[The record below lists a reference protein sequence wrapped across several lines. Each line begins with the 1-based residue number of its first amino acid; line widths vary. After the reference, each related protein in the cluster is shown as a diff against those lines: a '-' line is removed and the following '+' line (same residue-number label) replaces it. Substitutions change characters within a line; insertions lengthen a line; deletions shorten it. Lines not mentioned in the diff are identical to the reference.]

1 MFAEVT
7 AVVAASVFV
16 AKGLL
21 CTVVRTVAMAATVVR
36 FGLRPIEMLQVCW
49 RFATTRIVARKTAS
63 QGWEKTCMVDVAKNL
78 SSKFLKVRS

>member
-7 AVVAASVFV
+7 GVVAASVFV

-21 CTVVRTVAMAATVVR
+21 CTAAQTVATVATVVR
-36 FGLRPIEMLQVCW
+36 FGLRPIEMWQVCW
-49 RFATTRIVARKTAS
+49 RFATTLTVARKTAF

-78 SSKFLKVRS
+78 LSKFLKARL

>member
-16 AKGLL
+16 GKGQLY
-21 CTVVRTVAMAATVVR
+21 TEVRTGAMVATVVR
-36 FGLRPIEMLQVCW
+36 FGLRPIEMWQVCW
-49 RFATTRIVARKTAS
+49 RFATTRIVARKTVF

-78 SSKFLKVRS
+78 SLKFLKVR